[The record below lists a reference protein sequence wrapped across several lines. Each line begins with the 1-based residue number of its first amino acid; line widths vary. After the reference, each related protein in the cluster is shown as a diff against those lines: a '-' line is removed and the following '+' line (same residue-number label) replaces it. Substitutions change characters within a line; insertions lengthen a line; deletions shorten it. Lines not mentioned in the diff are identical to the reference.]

1 MDGVTEIDL
10 TVQLQG
16 QNGVGNEGFAL
27 GFKKEKIDIWQKNRN
42 SKLVY
47 NLQQSVE
54 GGAAENSK
62 QIHDND
68 HCDKPDSSR
77 IPMPF
82 ISRINEQKK
91 IETLQIE
98 MDRIKKENDNLK
110 MDLSRG
116 LDSYRNLRMHMFSF
130 MQQNNLQL
138 REEDLQ
144 RPQDES
150 LLALSLCTNPSTKRC
165 SKEEATRVAESRKF
179 QLIENQE
186 IQVRA
191 DSVDGGSVENLKD
204 LTLSLNVMDEET
216 SQESGEGNLSAR
228 SDTPTRSDGG
238 LIKLDSMDLPKAESQ
253 ACSPS
258 PEKSSQLKHENRY
271 GQECGSWPPN
281 KKVDL
286 GNNSE
291 STATMRKARV
301 SVRARCEAP
310 TMNDGCHWRKYGQ
323 KISKGNPCPKAYYRC
338 IVVRGCPVRKQVQR
352 CPEDKSILVTTYQG
366 THNHPLPIAASAM
379 ASTTAAA
386 VGMLMSGST
395 SSHESM
401 NTNSYFLGAGNSRMD
416 QFLAANPHIT
426 ISTDS
431 FPSITIDLTNNP
443 NSQPNQQLGIAGSA
457 GTPWATSFPSHF
469 RYPSTGQ
476 SLISHNSSVMAS
488 EHPLTPPSGSN
499 IWNNNNNNNVYYNQT
514 HAYSKPYHDLASQ
527 QFQQRAPP
535 VDPSRVI
542 QGALSSSSTQTLIQ
556 NIVADVAAKRNNSS
570 GSQQNLADTIGAA
583 TAAITSHPNFTA
595 ALANAITSIISKG
608 TTQSQSGSSD
618 RALL

>member
-1 MDGVTEIDL
+1 MATEGVTEIDL
-10 TVQLQG
+10 TVQLQD
-16 QNGVGNEGFAL
+16 QNGEGHEGFGL
-27 GFKKEKIDIWQKNRN
+27 DFKKEKIDISPKNRN

-54 GGAAENSK
+54 EEGGAAENSK
-62 QIHDND
+62 QIHDNY

-77 IPMPF
+77 IP
-82 ISRINEQKK
+82 NQKKK

-116 LDSYRNLRMHMFSF
+116 INSCHNLQMHMFSF
-130 MQQNNLQL
+130 MQQQQQNNLQP

-150 LLALSLCTNPSTKRC
+150 LLALSLCTNPSTKQC
-165 SKEEATRVAESRKF
+165 SNEETTRSAESRKL
-179 QLIENQE
+179 QLTENQE
-186 IQVRA
+186 IQVRS

-204 LTLSLNVMDEET
+204 LTLCLNVTDEGT
-216 SQESGEGNLSAR
+216 SRESGEGNLSTR

-238 LIKLDSMDLPKAESQ
+238 LIKMDCTDLPNAESQ
-253 ACSPS
+253 ACPPS
-258 PEKSSQLKHENRY
+258 PENGSLGKHENTY
-271 GQECGSWPPN
+271 EQEGGCWPP
-281 KKVDL
+281 KKKMDL

-291 STATMRKARV
+291 IAPTMRKARV

-352 CPEDKSILVTTYQG
+352 CPGDMSILVTTYQG

-395 SSHESM
+395 SSPESM
-401 NTNSYFLGAGNSRMD
+401 NANPYFPGAGNSRMD
-416 QFLAANPHIT
+416 QFLASNPHIT

-443 NSQPNQQLGIAGSA
+443 NSQPNRQLGTAGSA

-469 RYPSTGQ
+469 RHTSVGP
-476 SLISHNSSVMAS
+476 SLISHNSSVMAP
-488 EHPLTPPSGSN
+488 EHSWTPPSGLN
-499 IWNNNNNNNVYYNQT
+499 LWNNNNNNVYYNQA
-514 HAYSKPYHDLASQ
+514 HAYSKPYNDLASQ
-527 QFQQRAPP
+527 QFQQRPPP

-542 QGALSSSSTQTLIQ
+542 QGALSRPSTHTLIQ
-556 NIVADVAAKRNNSS
+556 NIVADVATKRNNSS

-595 ALANAITSIISKG
+595 AIANAITSIISKG
-608 TTQSQSGSSD
+608 TTQAHSGSSD